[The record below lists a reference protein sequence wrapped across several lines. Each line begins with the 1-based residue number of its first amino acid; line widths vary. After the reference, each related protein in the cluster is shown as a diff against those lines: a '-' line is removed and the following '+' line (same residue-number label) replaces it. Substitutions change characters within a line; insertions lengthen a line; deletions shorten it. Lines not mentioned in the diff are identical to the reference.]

1 MQNAEHDPP
10 SVKLDR
16 SVLPISKVSGIFV
29 HVILINITCTKV
41 SDTLIGRDVA
51 YYMYLDVFYMCIA
64 LRSEIAKKMKRN
76 KHFNHSKRNQE
87 KEFSCNYT

>member
-1 MQNAEHDPP
+1 MQNAEPEPP
-10 SVKLDR
+10 NVKLDR
-16 SVLPISKVSGIFV
+16 SVLPSTVSGIFI

-64 LRSEIAKKMKRN
+64 FRSEIAKKMKSN
-76 KHFNHSKRNQE
+76 KHFNQSKRKPE